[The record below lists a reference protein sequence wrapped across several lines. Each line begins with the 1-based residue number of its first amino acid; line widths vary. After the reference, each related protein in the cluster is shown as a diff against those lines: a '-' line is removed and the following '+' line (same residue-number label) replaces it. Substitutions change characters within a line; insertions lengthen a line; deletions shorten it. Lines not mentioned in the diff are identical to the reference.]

1 MYLDL
6 EDLMLDPFWN
16 NQDEMLN
23 TWHMINN
30 HSCVPIVYGRATE
43 AEAHARP
50 TTDLLKTFRGPFK
63 DIMQSKAMRWISQ
76 EDLDKHNYKAKQLAI
91 EWFVLDP
98 TLQGTKLDW
107 LGFDLKRYVA
117 RFAFMPKETSEL
129 FVRDFLVLEYHG
141 GPYKCGLW
149 PKSVQFDIRV
159 AGCLDG
165 WCISEAEARQ
175 WFCSSTV
182 NAQLANPIL
191 IPKNWPD
198 LCVQVCCCSP

>member
-1 MYLDL
+1 MSIYLDL

-63 DIMQSKAMRWISQ
+63 EIMQSKAMRWISQ
-76 EDLDKHNYKAKQLAI
+76 EDLDKHNYKAKQVAI

-98 TLQGTKLDW
+98 TLQGTKPAATRPPCAPSQW
-107 LGFDLKRYVA
+107 LTA
-117 RFAFMPKETSEL
+117 ASS
-129 FVRDFLVLEYHG
+129 G
-141 GPYKCGLW
+141 GSGVVVDAKQ
-149 PKSVQFDIRV
+149 SHASASR
-159 AGCLDG
+159 
-165 WCISEAEARQ
+165 
-175 WFCSSTV
+175 ST
-182 NAQLANPIL
+182 
-191 IPKNWPD
+191 
-198 LCVQVCCCSP
+198 CT